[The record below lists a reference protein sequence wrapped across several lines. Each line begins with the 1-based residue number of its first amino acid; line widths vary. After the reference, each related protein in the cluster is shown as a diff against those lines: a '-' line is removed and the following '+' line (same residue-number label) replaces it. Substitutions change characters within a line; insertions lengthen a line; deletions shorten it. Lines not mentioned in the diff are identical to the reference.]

1 MENNKNSG
9 SKNFECTICLDTAKE
24 PVLTRCGHMFC
35 WPCIY
40 NWLDSKEGKTK
51 CPNCKNEI
59 TIHDL
64 IPVYSSNESQ
74 ENTNRFKKIPKRPKA
89 DINSEDYDIEEYE
102 YHGRL
107 LFFSFNC
114 GRLLSHLKTKLN
126 IFNYLDLVNIN
137 NLENSNN
144 NIHNDNFQDN
154 NIQDID
160 IKNSEIQNSNNQNS
174 NNNNQRESSFLNWI
188 PENTLKTIINFIKFF
203 LVFLLLLQLTK
214 FKIF

>member
-1 MENNKNSG
+1 MENNNNNISI
-9 SKNFECTICLDTAKE
+9 SKIFECTICLETAKE
-24 PVLTRCGHMFC
+24 PILTKCGHMFC

-89 DINSEDYDIEEYE
+89 DRNSDDYDIEEDE
-102 YHGRL
+102 YQGRL

-114 GRLLSHLKTKLN
+114 GRLLSHLKAKLN

-137 NLENSNN
+137 NLENSNDNN

-154 NIQDID
+154 NIQDVD
-160 IKNSEIQNSNNQNS
+160 IQNSESQNS
-174 NNNNQRESSFLNWI
+174 NNNNQRESNVLNWI
-188 PENTLKTIINFIKFF
+188 PENILKTIINFIKFF

-214 FKIF
+214 FKKF